1 MYFDE
6 LSESLSNEL
15 RNKNSPL
22 SKLMINIDRFDI
34 GQSYI
39 TAKIY
44 NKQGDL
50 VNLNIQGGK
59 SGIDL
64 QETLFTVKG
73 KLPSFVYIKAVIK
86 NSNKTLIRKLPVLG
100 IKDWLLIY
108 DDAFFLQGVKDL
120 YDEIEFFAY

>member
-1 MYFDE
+1 
-6 LSESLSNEL
+6 
-15 RNKNSPL
+15 
-22 SKLMINIDRFDI
+22 MINIDRFDI